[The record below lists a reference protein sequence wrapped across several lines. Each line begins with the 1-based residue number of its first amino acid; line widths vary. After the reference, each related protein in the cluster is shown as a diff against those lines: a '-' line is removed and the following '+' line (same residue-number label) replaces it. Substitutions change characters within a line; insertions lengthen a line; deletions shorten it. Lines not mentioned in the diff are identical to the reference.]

1 MKKGVDLLFYLNF
14 AWYSGKTCFPKI
26 GKHAFIN
33 KWKLNKT
40 ERGEGGGVVI
50 LWLKW
55 PPPFSSPPTPP
66 TCYSRSMLEGGG
78 AREGGGSFDFFH
90 FQSPEYLPPLYEHPT
105 PLFPINEKGG
115 GFVVLLNIGGASL
128 YQCMS

>member
-40 ERGEGGGVVI
+40 ERGEGGVVI

-55 PPPFSSPPTPP
+55 PPPLQFPPPPLQRATRVACWRGGGEREGGATPLSSQLHCPAGNAV
-66 TCYSRSMLEGGG
+66 YERGGG
-78 AREGGGSFDFFH
+78 AWM
-90 FQSPEYLPPLYEHPT
+90 Y
-105 PLFPINEKGG
+105 
-115 GFVVLLNIGGASL
+115 
-128 YQCMS
+128 